1 MRSTTRNT
9 EHRNPGIG
17 GLKAEKISTED
28 SSTWLATNLLAFILI
43 PKQRNIRMLFS
54 TPGQPHGG
62 ADSFQGDGHC
72 HQVCCAP
79 QVLKSV
85 KASLLKKK
93 LKSNLIMRRFLISGG
108 YFGPNPSSSGNLTK
122 EQTFLGRL
130 LTIFQ
135 CGINYNQHGETSN
148 FFSLR
153 PICSSKY
160 CRHLSKTFSGIY
172 QAEGVIEAGKK
183 LPIVDVGSAF
193 YPNMVSCTIRI
204 Y

>member
-1 MRSTTRNT
+1 
-9 EHRNPGIG
+9 
-17 GLKAEKISTED
+17 
-28 SSTWLATNLLAFILI
+28 
-43 PKQRNIRMLFS
+43 
-54 TPGQPHGG
+54 
-62 ADSFQGDGHC
+62 
-72 HQVCCAP
+72 
-79 QVLKSV
+79 
-85 KASLLKKK
+85 
-93 LKSNLIMRRFLISGG
+93 MRRFLISGG

-193 YPNMVSCTIRI
+193 YPNMVSCMHHQNILIIEQLSSIQLQLITIYSNQI

>member
-1 MRSTTRNT
+1 
-9 EHRNPGIG
+9 
-17 GLKAEKISTED
+17 
-28 SSTWLATNLLAFILI
+28 
-43 PKQRNIRMLFS
+43 
-54 TPGQPHGG
+54 
-62 ADSFQGDGHC
+62 
-72 HQVCCAP
+72 
-79 QVLKSV
+79 
-85 KASLLKKK
+85 
-93 LKSNLIMRRFLISGG
+93 MRRFLISGG

-160 CRHLSKTFSGIY
+160 FQQKIAGIYQKHFSGIY

-193 YPNMVSCTIRI
+193 YPNMVSCMHHQNILIIEQLSSIQLQLITI
-204 Y
+204 YSNQLY

>member
-1 MRSTTRNT
+1 
-9 EHRNPGIG
+9 
-17 GLKAEKISTED
+17 
-28 SSTWLATNLLAFILI
+28 
-43 PKQRNIRMLFS
+43 
-54 TPGQPHGG
+54 
-62 ADSFQGDGHC
+62 
-72 HQVCCAP
+72 
-79 QVLKSV
+79 
-85 KASLLKKK
+85 
-93 LKSNLIMRRFLISGG
+93 MRRFLISGG

-160 CRHLSKTFSGIY
+160 FQQKIAGIYQKHFSGIY